1 MQANQITP
9 FLDYAYTMLAKAT
22 DKQPERGSPLL
33 RSGRTDSS
41 RELTAIVGVRGA
53 LGGALFCSMSLA
65 TAAKLAGVLSEVSR
79 EQAGPPEEQAIA
91 HLATEVST
99 TGVKGLAALGEQCE
113 VDEPVVVRGFGEPLT
128 AISPVL
134 IVPLFTT
141 CGDIDLGLA
150 LRRGEEIP
158 PDTPV
163 VIPRREPRVV
173 SLESQSEVKNEEQA
187 A

>member
-9 FLDYAYTMLAKAT
+9 FLDDAYTLLAKAT

-65 TAAKLAGVLSEVSR
+65 TAAKLAGVLGEAIK
-79 EQAGPPEEQAIA
+79 ELTGHPEEQAIA
-91 HLATEVST
+91 YLATQVST
-99 TGVKGLAALGEQCE
+99 TGVEGLAALGEECE
-113 VDEPVVVRGFGEPLT
+113 IDEPVVVRGFGEPLT

-150 LRRGEEIP
+150 LRPGEEITE
-158 PDTPV
+158 DTPV
-163 VIPRREPRVV
+163 VIPRREPRVIGEDPE
-173 SLESQSEVKNEEQA
+173 LETDSAEEA

>member
-9 FLDYAYTMLAKAT
+9 FLDYAYTVLAKAT

-41 RELTAIVGVRGA
+41 RELTAVVGVKGA

-65 TAAKLAGVLSEVSR
+65 TAAKLAGVLGEAIKGL
-79 EQAGPPEEQAIA
+79 AGPPEEQAIA

-99 TGVKGLAALGEQCE
+99 TGVRGLTALGLQCKVE
-113 VDEPVVVRGFGEPLT
+113 PPVVVQGFGEPLT

-150 LRRGEEIP
+150 LRPGEEISD
-158 PDTPV
+158 DTPA
-163 VIPRREPRVV
+163 VIPRRQPQVIGEGPE
-173 SLESQSEVKNEEQA
+173 LEADSAEEA